1 MLPGSFDSL
10 LQNSPYAE
18 YSMIQKWKKMIV
30 AKDGADSEQSVNWRE
45 TMGEESYSHSK
56 PWIPSIPWSPNQLQK
71 GYVIF

>member
-1 MLPGSFDSL
+1 M
-10 LQNSPYAE
+10 E
-18 YSMIQKWKKMIV
+18 KKLIV